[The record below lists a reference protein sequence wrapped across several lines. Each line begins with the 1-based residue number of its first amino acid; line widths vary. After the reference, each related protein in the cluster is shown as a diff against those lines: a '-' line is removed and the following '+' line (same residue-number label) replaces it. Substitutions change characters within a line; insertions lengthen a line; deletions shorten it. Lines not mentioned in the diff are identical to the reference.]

1 MRPECDQLVASPDR
15 MGSLDYFKLVMAFF
29 VVSIHTSP
37 LASFNKTADFI
48 LTGVIARIAVPFF
61 LMVTGYF
68 VLPEYLFENSGD
80 IRPLFRSIRKILFLY
95 LFATILYL
103 PVCFYARQFD
113 GIGLYGIVRLFLFDG
128 TFYHLWYLPA
138 SAFGMLIL
146 FFLSRRI
153 SWHGVMAVSLVLYG
167 IGLLGDSYSGIAAK
181 CDVLQEIYNVL
192 FQVFSYTRNGIF
204 YAPVFLMMGAWFAYQ
219 TEKKARVVGF
229 VLSIVAMLA
238 EGVSL
243 HFLGG
248 QRHDSMYVFL
258 LPCMFCLYGMILN
271 IRMGSGLRQ
280 LRIISTWIYVIHPMV
295 IILVRGG
302 AKVVHL
308 EKVLIGNSLIHFL
321 LVSLLSFLASVGLS
335 KIKIGNLVKQNKNFP
350 KGRAWIELNREYLR
364 RNVTVLSGKMPDG
377 CQLMAAV
384 KANAYG
390 HGAVLVARE
399 LNACG
404 VRAFCVATACE
415 GRRLRRKGIKGEILI
430 LGYTHPDEFWLL
442 RRYDLIQTVFDASY
456 AELLDGYG
464 KKIKVHVKIDT
475 GMHRLG
481 ERSEK
486 TEEIRRIFCLE
497 NLVIE
502 GIYTHLCVANTT
514 FSRDREFTLSQAS
527 AFYELISQLK
537 QEGGCPKIHLQASYG
552 LLNYPELSGD
562 YVRVGIALYGVL
574 SSRTDAEQIST
585 ELSPILSLKARVAM
599 VKELHRGEGAG
610 YGLEYVADRD
620 QKIAVLTIGY
630 ADGFPRSLSNGRGYV
645 AINGKKAPVI
655 GRVCMD
661 MTLVDV
667 TDIPDVEQGDTAV
680 IIGRSEA
687 CEISVYDLAEKED
700 TITNEILSRLGSRL
714 IRIIK

>member
-1 MRPECDQLVASPDR
+1 MR
-15 MGSLDYFKLVMAFF
+15 
-29 VVSIHTSP
+29 
-37 LASFNKTADFI
+37 
-48 LTGVIARIAVPFF
+48 
-61 LMVTGYF
+61 
-68 VLPEYLFENSGD
+68 
-80 IRPLFRSIRKILFLY
+80 
-95 LFATILYL
+95 
-103 PVCFYARQFD
+103 
-113 GIGLYGIVRLFLFDG
+113 
-128 TFYHLWYLPA
+128 
-138 SAFGMLIL
+138 
-146 FFLSRRI
+146 
-153 SWHGVMAVSLVLYG
+153 
-167 IGLLGDSYSGIAAK
+167 
-181 CDVLQEIYNVL
+181 
-192 FQVFSYTRNGIF
+192 
-204 YAPVFLMMGAWFAYQ
+204 
-219 TEKKARVVGF
+219 RVVG
-229 VLSIVAMLA
+229 
-238 EGVSL
+238 
-243 HFLGG
+243 
-248 QRHDSMYVFL
+248 
-258 LPCMFCLYGMILN
+258 
-271 IRMGSGLRQ
+271 
-280 LRIISTWIYVIHPMV
+280 
-295 IILVRGG
+295 
-302 AKVVHL
+302 
-308 EKVLIGNSLIHFL
+308 
-321 LVSLLSFLASVGLS
+321 
-335 KIKIGNLVKQNKNFP
+335 FP

-390 HGAVLVARE
+390 HGACLVARE

-486 TEEIRRIFCLE
+486 IEKIRRIFCLE
-497 NLVIE
+497 NLIIE

-514 FSRDREFTLSQAS
+514 FPGDREFTLSQARV
-527 AFYELISQLK
+527 FYALISQLK
-537 QEGGCPKIHLQASYG
+537 QEGFCPKIHLQASYG

-562 YVRVGIALYGVL
+562 YVRAGIALYGVL
-574 SSRTDAEQIST
+574 SSRADAEQIST
-585 ELSPILSLKARVAM
+585 ELSPVLSLKARVAM
-599 VKELHRGEGAG
+599 IKELHRGEGAG

-645 AINGKKAPVI
+645 AINGKKASVT

-667 TDIPDVEQGDTAV
+667 TDIPDVKQGDTAV

-700 TITNEILSRLGSRL
+700 TITNEILSRLGNRL